1 MQGIGIPKAKMEDVV
16 QEATRKNAIER
27 MSATFSAVEQSGQLD
42 VNELQK
48 ISDTIMMEV
57 IGRPENLLQL
67 TDIRLHDKYTF
78 AHSVNVA
85 IISAM
90 IGRLLKIPKAELSIL
105 TLGGLLHDLG
115 KIKIASEILNKNG
128 RLNDEE
134 FTAIK
139 HHPEEGARRIREMAD
154 TLPKFEILAR
164 IAEEHHERLDG
175 SGYPHNKKSNEIH
188 SFSKI
193 VAIADV
199 YDALTSERSYKRP
212 YTPSVTRN
220 IMVNLSKG
228 HFDEG
233 LIKLFFNNVA
243 VYPVGTILKT
253 IYGFGIVTRCEFGH
267 TETPSICVFADPR
280 GEMLETPNR
289 IDLKDDGTR
298 AIEMEVSGIEL
309 LHFIHK
315 LSVNPMI
322 YLSEET

>member
-1 MQGIGIPKAKMEDVV
+1 MQEAPLRKVKMADVV
-16 QEATRKNAIER
+16 QETTRENAIER
-27 MSATFSAVEQSGQLD
+27 MSQTFSSVEQSGQLD
-42 VNELQK
+42 IKELQK
-48 ISDTIMMEV
+48 IADSIMMDV
-57 IGRPENLLQL
+57 IDRPENLLQL

-90 IGRLLKIPKAELSIL
+90 IGRLLKIPKEELSLL

-115 KIKIASEILNKNG
+115 KIKISSEILNKNG

-154 TLPKFEILAR
+154 MLPKPEILAR

-175 SGYPHNKKSNEIH
+175 SGYPHNKRSEEIH

-228 HFDEG
+228 HFDES

-243 VYPVGTILKT
+243 VYPVGTILRT
-253 IYGFGIVTRCEFGH
+253 IYGFGIVTKCEFGH
-267 TETPSICVFADPR
+267 TETPSICLFADTE
-280 GEMLETPNR
+280 GNMLETPNR
-289 IDLKDDGTR
+289 IDLKDDGIK
-298 AIEMEVSGIEL
+298 AIEHEVSGIEL

-315 LSVNPMI
+315 LTVNPMI
-322 YLSEET
+322 YLTEEA

>member
-1 MQGIGIPKAKMEDVV
+1 MQEVPLRKVKMADVV
-16 QEATRKNAIER
+16 QETTRENAIER
-27 MSATFSAVEQSGQLD
+27 MSQTFSSVEQSGQLD
-42 VNELQK
+42 IKELQD
-48 ISDTIMMEV
+48 IADSIMMDV
-57 IGRPENLLQL
+57 IDRPENLLQL

-90 IGRLLKIPKAELSIL
+90 IGRLLKIPTEELSLL

-115 KIKIASEILNKNG
+115 KIKISSEILNKNG

-154 TLPKFEILAR
+154 MLPNPEILAR

-175 SGYPHNKKSNEIH
+175 SGYPHNKRSDEIH

-228 HFDEG
+228 HFDES

-243 VYPVGTILKT
+243 VYPVGTILRT
-253 IYGFGIVTRCEFGH
+253 IYGFGIVTKCEFGH
-267 TETPSICVFADPR
+267 TETPSICLFADTE
-280 GEMLETPNR
+280 GNILETPNR
-289 IDLKDDGTR
+289 IDLKDDGIR
-298 AIEMEVSGIEL
+298 AIEHEVSGIEL

-315 LSVNPMI
+315 LTVNPMI
-322 YLSEET
+322 YLTEEA

>member
-1 MQGIGIPKAKMEDVV
+1 MQGLPLNKIKMADVV
-16 QEATRKNAIER
+16 QQTTRENAIER
-27 MSATFSAVEQSGQLD
+27 MSATFSAVEHSGQLD
-42 VNELQK
+42 INELQK
-48 ISDTIMMEV
+48 IADSIMLDV
-57 IGRPENLLQL
+57 IDRPENLLQL
-67 TDIRLHDKYTF
+67 TDIRLHDMYTF

-90 IGRLLKIPKAELSIL
+90 IGRLLKLPKEELSIL

-115 KIKIASEILNKNG
+115 KIKVASEILNKNG

-134 FTAIK
+134 FTEIK
-139 HHPEEGARRIREMAD
+139 HHPEEGARRIMEMANM
-154 TLPKFEILAR
+154 LPKPEILAR

-175 SGYPHNKKSNEIH
+175 SGYPHNKKADEIH
-188 SFSKI
+188 SFSKV

-228 HFDEG
+228 HFDES
-233 LIKLFFNNVA
+233 LIHLFFNNVA

-253 IYGFGIVTRCEFGH
+253 IYGFGIVTKCEFGH
-267 TETPSICVFADPR
+267 TETPSICVFADPQ
-280 GEMLETPNR
+280 GNMMDKPER

-315 LSVNPMI
+315 LTINPMV
-322 YLSEET
+322 YLSEEA

>member
-1 MQGIGIPKAKMEDVV
+1 MQGLPLNKMKMADVV
-16 QEATRKNAIER
+16 QQVTRENAIER
-27 MSATFSAVEQSGQLD
+27 MSATFSAVENSGQLD
-42 VNELQK
+42 INELQK
-48 ISDTIMMEV
+48 IADSIMYDV
-57 IGRPENLLQL
+57 IDRPENLLQL
-67 TDIRLHDKYTF
+67 TDIRLHDTYTF

-90 IGRLLKIPKAELSIL
+90 IGRLLELPKEELSLL

-115 KIKIASEILNKNG
+115 KIKVASEILNKNG

-134 FTAIK
+134 FSEIK
-139 HHPEEGARRIREMAD
+139 HHPEEGARRIMEMAYM
-154 TLPKFEILAR
+154 LPKPEILAR

-175 SGYPHNKKSNEIH
+175 SGYPHNKKTNEIH

-228 HFDEG
+228 HFDEN
-233 LIKLFFNNVA
+233 LIHLFFNNVA

-253 IYGFGIVTRCEFGH
+253 IYGFGIVTKCEFGH
-267 TETPSICVFADPR
+267 TETPSICVFADAQGNMKDSP
-280 GEMLETPNR
+280 ER
-289 IDLKDDGTR
+289 IDLKDDGKR

-309 LHFIHK
+309 LHFIHR
-315 LSVNPMI
+315 LTVNPMV
-322 YLSEET
+322 YLTEEA

>member
-1 MQGIGIPKAKMEDVV
+1 MRGLPLNKVKMADVV
-16 QEATRKNAIER
+16 QQTTRENAIER
-27 MSATFSAVEQSGQLD
+27 MSATFSAVESSGQLD
-42 VNELQK
+42 INELQK
-48 ISDTIMMEV
+48 IADSIMYDV
-57 IGRPENLLQL
+57 IDRPENLLQL
-67 TDIRLHDKYTF
+67 TDIRLHDTYTF
-78 AHSVNVA
+78 AHSVNVS

-90 IGRLLKIPKAELSIL
+90 IGRLLKLPKEELSLL

-115 KIKIASEILNKNG
+115 KIKVASEILNKNG

-134 FTAIK
+134 FSEIK
-139 HHPEEGARRIREMAD
+139 HHPEEGARRIMEMAD
-154 TLPKFEILAR
+154 MLPHPEILAR

-228 HFDEG
+228 HFDES
-233 LIKLFFNNVA
+233 LIHLFFNNVA

-253 IYGFGIVTRCEFGH
+253 IYGFGIVTKCEFGH
-267 TETPSICVFADPR
+267 TETPSICVFADNEGNMKDEP
-280 GEMLETPNR
+280 ER

-315 LSVNPMI
+315 LTFNPMV
-322 YLSEET
+322 YLTEEA

>member
-1 MQGIGIPKAKMEDVV
+1 MHGAPLHKLKMADVV
-16 QEATRKNAIER
+16 QETTRENAIER
-27 MSATFSAVEQSGQLD
+27 MSQTFSAVEQSGQL
-42 VNELQK
+42 NIKELQK
-48 ISDTIMMEV
+48 IADSIMMDV
-57 IGRPENLLQL
+57 IDRPENLLQL

-90 IGRLLKIPKAELSIL
+90 IGRLLKIPKEELSLL

-115 KIKIASEILNKNG
+115 KIKISSEILNKNG

-139 HHPEEGARRIREMAD
+139 HHPEEGARRIREMANM
-154 TLPKFEILAR
+154 LPKPEVLAR
-164 IAEEHHERLDG
+164 VAEEHHERLDG
-175 SGYPHNKKSNEIH
+175 SGYPHNKRSEAIH

-243 VYPVGTILKT
+243 VYPVGTILRT
-253 IYGFGIVTRCEFGH
+253 VYGFGIVTKCEFGH
-267 TETPSICVFADPR
+267 TETPSICVFADIE
-280 GEMLETPNR
+280 GKMLDTPTR
-289 IDLKDDGTR
+289 IDLKDDGSK
-298 AIEMEVSGIEL
+298 AIEHEVSGIEL

-315 LSVNPMI
+315 LTINPMI
-322 YLSEET
+322 YLTEEA

>member
-1 MQGIGIPKAKMEDVV
+1 MRGLPLNKVKMADVV
-16 QEATRKNAIER
+16 QQTTRENAIER
-27 MSATFSAVEQSGQLD
+27 MSATFSAVESSGQLD
-42 VNELQK
+42 INELQK
-48 ISDTIMMEV
+48 IADSIMYDV
-57 IGRPENLLQL
+57 IDRPENLLQL
-67 TDIRLHDKYTF
+67 TDIRLHDTYTF
-78 AHSVNVA
+78 AHSVNVS

-90 IGRLLKIPKAELSIL
+90 IGRLLKLPKEELSLL

-115 KIKIASEILNKNG
+115 KIKVASEILNKNG

-134 FTAIK
+134 FSEIK
-139 HHPEEGARRIREMAD
+139 HHPEEGARRIMEMAD
-154 TLPKFEILAR
+154 MLPHPEILAR

-188 SFSKI
+188 SFSKV

-228 HFDEG
+228 HFDES
-233 LIKLFFNNVA
+233 LIHLFFNNVA

-253 IYGFGIVTRCEFGH
+253 IYGFGIVTKCEFGH
-267 TETPSICVFADPR
+267 TETPSICVFADNEGNMKDEP
-280 GEMLETPNR
+280 ER

-315 LSVNPMI
+315 LTFNPMV
-322 YLSEET
+322 YLTEEA